1 MEAKY
6 GEEGEGEGRG
16 HIFGRRERGRR
27 DTSLGGGGDG
37 GRRGGEK
44 IFNWGRGSLN
54 MSDGRPQ
61 SIYRGMTDTEKS
73 FLDLAKPGHIWIVIT
88 LF

>member
-27 DTSLGGGGDG
+27 DTFLRGGGDG
-37 GRRGGEK
+37 GRRGGRK
-44 IFNWGRGSLN
+44 SLI
-54 MSDGRPQ
+54 GA
-61 SIYRGMTDTEKS
+61 E
-73 FLDLAKPGHIWIVIT
+73 GH
-88 LF
+88 